1 VLTIAVPPL
10 RARRQDIPELAEHFL
25 RLASIE
31 NGVPPKRLATRALDY
46 LSQLPWPGNVRE
58 LRNLMERLVVLVP
71 SETVSQQDVIGVYQM
86 AGPAGEGESGPLTLR
101 EARAQFEREYILER
115 LSANGGNLGDTA
127 RDLGLDRSSLYL
139 KMKQLGIRAT
149 TRKVTATR

>member
-31 NGVPPKRLATRALDY
+31 NGVAPKRLATRALDY

-71 SETVSQQDVIGVYQM
+71 SETVGQQDVMSVSQM
-86 AGPAGEGESGPLTLR
+86 AAPVGEGEGGPLTLR

-139 KMKQLGIRAT
+139 KMKQLAIRPS
-149 TRKVTATR
+149 TRKVPASR